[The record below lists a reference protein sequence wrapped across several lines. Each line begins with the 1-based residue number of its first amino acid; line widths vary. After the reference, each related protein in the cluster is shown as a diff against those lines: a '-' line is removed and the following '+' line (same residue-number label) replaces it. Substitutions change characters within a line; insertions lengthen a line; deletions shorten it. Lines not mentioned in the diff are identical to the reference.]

1 MLRSIYLLA
10 FLIFC
15 GGTAQAGGFGV
26 VPLRVELGKNRT
38 SSLTVTNTDEGK
50 TFEVRAV
57 SWKQENRSDTYEA
70 TNDLIIAPTTF
81 RLEKGASQVVRIQLN
96 RPLDGTEP
104 AYRLFVDEV
113 ADAQEI
119 HRNALKTVVSVAIPV
134 FVAPASGPIAKGQAA
149 LTASLAKDVVQI
161 EMKNTGKANLK
172 LREWVVKSAKAGELL
187 RVPSAAYVLAGNTLT
202 GSYPLRIQADGPLVL
217 EVVTDRGTFSSSISR

>member
-1 MLRSIYLLA
+1 ML
-10 FLIFC
+10 
-15 GGTAQAGGFGV
+15 
-26 VPLRVELGKNRT
+26 
-38 SSLTVTNTDEGK
+38 
-50 TFEVRAV
+50 AV
-57 SWKQENRSDTYEA
+57 WKWSA
-70 TNDLIIAPTTF
+70 A
-81 RLEKGASQVVRIQLN
+81 A
-96 RPLDGTEP
+96 
-104 AYRLFVDEV
+104 AAV
-113 ADAQEI
+113 AEF
-119 HRNALKTVVSVAIPV
+119 P
-134 FVAPASGPIAKGQAA
+134 